1 MSSQIYYPD
10 HFNIFCGILKQRY
23 FYRTFTETRYLHMKL
38 MIASDI
44 HGSAFYCKQL
54 MDAYKQENPDKLLL
68 LGDLLYHGPRNDLP
82 KDYAPKQVIK
92 MLNAI
97 SDQLICVRGNCEA
110 EVDQMVLNFPV
121 LSESC
126 ILYIDGQTIYA
137 THGHINSPANPPKLH
152 KGDVLLT
159 GHTHIPAWKEY
170 DNFLYLNPGS
180 VSIPKEGSEH
190 GYMIYEDKTFL
201 WKTLK
206 GDVYHTL

>member
-159 GHTHIPAWKEY
+159 GHTHIPAWEEY

-180 VSIPKEGSEH
+180 VSIPKENSKH
-190 GYMIYEDKTFL
+190 GYMIYEDTTFL
-201 WKTLK
+201 WKTLE